1 MVWWCFN
8 AKAGVHVST
17 VNDGPRG
24 ILIGIS
30 LACLLPCLGHAFSD
44 ERAIRSTDKIGV
56 ALVDCY
62 GRDNF
67 FSDSKRGGPWTRCG
81 GGVGQDL
88 GEGLDLRER
97 LERARAVERESA
109 REREAALRCEERFPP
124 TCDGNDRT

>member
-8 AKAGVHVST
+8 AKARVHVSI
-17 VNDGPRG
+17 VNDRPRG

-30 LACLLPCLGHAFSD
+30 LALLLPCLGHAFSD
-44 ERAIRSTDKIGV
+44 ERAIQSTDKIGA

-67 FSDSKRGGPWTRCG
+67 SSDSKTRRAMDLLR
-81 GGVGQDL
+81 QRDL

-97 LERARAVERESA
+97 
-109 REREAALRCEERFPP
+109 
-124 TCDGNDRT
+124 